1 MTFLICFVVKSQKYD
16 VHIPWELKGAYE
28 RIDKYRKGKAKLL
41 FVFDNNIS
49 EFAKLDIGLTNHA
62 FNFGVSM
69 TQEEHSEGTLYR
81 DIYRQRVSE
90 VFNFV
95 TLGFYWSARDEKRDL
110 SRFNKRMDD
119 KISWAVKNKMKIKG
133 HPLLWHES
141 LPKWVINND
150 DPEELEKVIYKRI
163 SDLILSYPEI
173 KYWDV
178 YNEAVAPFKDHVTP
192 SGVTRWIEHKGGI
205 YPAMLELYDFVNQI
219 DSSKIYTNNHYHPK
233 DPEFFKLNKF
243 FIDQEVGFQAIGMQ
257 AHMQTQDNVLE
268 EQEIIELIDSFV
280 PMGKNIQFTEVTVT
294 SSKLFKDW
302 KDHQVFLNK
311 RKEAR
316 KKGKQL
322 TLPSLEER
330 ENYQSA
336 YIKDLYTLLFSLPS
350 ISSVTMWNLTDR
362 NAWRGHAGGVL
373 DMELK
378 PKKAFYTLK
387 NLIKETWTTKIEKE
401 IDLNKEFHFTGFYGM
416 YEGTIKVGNKLYKFS
431 FDHEKENDNVI
442 KIIL

>member
-1 MTFLICFVVKSQKYD
+1 MIFLICFVVKSQKYD
-16 VHIPWELKGAYE
+16 VHVPWELKGADE

-41 FVFDNNIS
+41 FVFANNS
-49 EFAKLDIGLTNHA
+49 REFAELDIGLANHA

-69 TQEEHSEGTLYR
+69 TQEGPFEGTLYQ

-233 DPEFFKLNKF
+233 DPEFLKLNKF
-243 FIDQEVGFQAIGMQ
+243 FIDQEVGYQAIGMQ

-294 SSKLFKDW
+294 SSKLFKNW
-302 KDHQVFLNK
+302 KDHQF
-311 RKEAR
+311 
-316 KKGKQL
+316 
-322 TLPSLEER
+322 
-330 ENYQSA
+330 
-336 YIKDLYTLLFSLPS
+336 F
-350 ISSVTMWNLTDR
+350 
-362 NAWRGHAGGVL
+362 
-373 DMELK
+373 
-378 PKKAFYTLK
+378 
-387 NLIKETWTTKIEKE
+387 
-401 IDLNKEFHFTGFYGM
+401 
-416 YEGTIKVGNKLYKFS
+416 
-431 FDHEKENDNVI
+431 
-442 KIIL
+442 